1 MPQLSHDLDDA
12 DRVTAVS
19 ADVAG
24 ERQGN
29 GKAAL
34 GEGFPVTGV
43 VFRHA
48 RGRRLVAHGGEK
60 GTVRATENVE
70 PEKLSRCVHLSP
82 CIDFCGLSSTAQYT
96 GESIGGKR
104 ARQPRSGSQ
113 EERAAAMR
121 SQEVHYRIA
130 LLVAA
135 PAPEMD
141 RYVPV
146 GTHGNGVCAPKIC
159 RSCGGHPGS
168 QITSGIRMSSDQ
180 CPNRQ

>member
-70 PEKLSRCVHLSP
+70 PEKLFEVR
-82 CIDFCGLSSTAQYT
+82 SSLAVYRLLRPVVN
-96 GESIGGKR
+96 GAIYGG
-104 ARQPRSGSQ
+104 
-113 EERAAAMR
+113 
-121 SQEVHYRIA
+121 V
-130 LLVAA
+130 
-135 PAPEMD
+135 D
-141 RYVPV
+141 R
-146 GTHGNGVCAPKIC
+146 G
-159 RSCGGHPGS
+159 
-168 QITSGIRMSSDQ
+168 
-180 CPNRQ
+180 